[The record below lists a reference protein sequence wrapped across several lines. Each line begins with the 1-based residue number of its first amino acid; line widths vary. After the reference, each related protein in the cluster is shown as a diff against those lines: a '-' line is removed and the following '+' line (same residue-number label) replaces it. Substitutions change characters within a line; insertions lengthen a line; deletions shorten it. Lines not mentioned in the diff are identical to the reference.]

1 MVADIAS
8 SADLTNA
15 DADPAIGSI
24 ATDRA
29 IKNAI
34 RMRTQCIIVLVNY
47 IEAKAPIVK
56 SQDTEVSGRCL

>member
-8 SADLTNA
+8 SADLSNA
-15 DADPAIGSI
+15 DPDPAIGSI

-34 RMRTQCIIVLVNY
+34 RMRTQCIIVSVN